1 MKKVGA
7 GSRKFSTLTDHN
19 AVTLL
24 QHNFQE
30 NILSLCLCS
39 NFQLELFAVILIV
52 NRFSYQILIAGK
64 SIGFH
69 PLPPYLR
76 FDTVRV
82 DYREYYYKGLGTE
95 SEAEKCDWM
104 RLMVLETIK
113 KALIG
118 AKCEFLWHE
127 SYYIDDNILL
137 NHIEKD
143 LIPICNFGCSYMFH
157 IDATWLYHNSAKLS
171 NIICTILQKLTPITC
186 CSKVEFT
193 LKNNEDEIIQ
203 VQLPVEII
211 SNWFNRVID
220 GQKQKLK
227 IEMTIG
233 ISNLSEM
240 VEHIKI

>member
-1 MKKVGA
+1 MKLS
-7 GSRKFSTLTDHN
+7 GSF
-19 AVTLL
+19 
-24 QHNFQE
+24 
-30 NILSLCLCS
+30 LCS
-39 NFQLELFAVILIV
+39 NFQFKLFAVILIV
-52 NRFSYQILIAGK
+52 NRFSSQILIAGK

-69 PLPPYLR
+69 PLPSYLR

-104 RLMVLETIK
+104 RLMVLEPIK

-118 AKCEFLWHE
+118 AKYEFFWHE
-127 SYYIDDNILL
+127 SSYICDNMLL

-143 LIPICNFGCSYMFH
+143 LIPMCDNSCSYMFH
-157 IDATWLYHNSAKLS
+157 IEAYSGVFYDPAKSKLS
-171 NIICTILQKLTPITC
+171 NIICTILQKLAPITC
-186 CSKVEFT
+186 CSKVEFNLIT
-193 LKNNEDEIIQ
+193 KGDYIQ
-203 VQLPVEII
+203 TQLPVEII

-240 VEHIKI
+240 VEHIKKVLLFSIGNYIIDE

>member
-1 MKKVGA
+1 MK
-7 GSRKFSTLTDHN
+7 
-19 AVTLL
+19 
-24 QHNFQE
+24 
-30 NILSLCLCS
+30 LSGLFLCS
-39 NFQLELFAVILIV
+39 NFQFKLFAVILIV
-52 NRFSYQILIAGK
+52 NRFSSQILIAGK

-82 DYREYYYKGLGTE
+82 DYREDYDKGLGAE
-95 SEAEKCDWM
+95 DAEKCDWM
-104 RLMVLETIK
+104 RLMVLEPIK

-118 AKCEFLWHE
+118 AKCEFLWQE
-127 SYYIDDNILL
+127 SYMDGNMLL
-137 NHIEKD
+137 NHIAKD
-143 LIPICNFGCSYMFH
+143 LIPMCNNSCSYMFH
-157 IDATWLYHNSAKLS
+157 IEAYSGVFYDPAKSKLS
-171 NIICTILQKLTPITC
+171 NIICTILQKLAPITC

-193 LKNNEDEIIQ
+193 LITKGDYIQ
-203 VQLPVEII
+203 TQLPVEII

-240 VEHIKI
+240 VEHIKKVLLFLIGNYIINE